1 MRFFYQAVA
10 YAVAFFV
17 PFDQLPQADI
27 CALLVF
33 CPTTPIASTFV
44 RINTP
49 RTRSALQIA
58 VRPHVRRFDRVV
70 GAYSAFIRLR

>member
-1 MRFFYQAVA
+1 MRSPL
-10 YAVAFFV
+10 AVAFFIGSKQIL
-17 PFDQLPQADI
+17 DQLPQADM

-33 CPTTPIASTFV
+33 CPTTPIGSTFV
-44 RINTP
+44 RIDTP